1 MDALE
6 LLDLIQ
12 MGESSKVQFKVRVNN
27 ANSIGAE
34 MVAFSNT
41 KGGMII
47 VGVDDK
53 TGEINGLSFEELQ
66 STNELLANA
75 ASNNVK
81 APIYIYTETVKVEE
95 QNLIVAHI
103 SEGIS
108 KPHMDNNGIIW
119 VKNGSDKRKVV
130 AKEEISRL
138 LQSSG
143 NLFADETIVTGTT
156 VNDIDEEYFQK
167 FILAKT
173 KKTIDELGQ
182 STSSI
187 LSNLGMLK
195 DGKISLG
202 GLLLFGKNPQQFR
215 PTFTVQCVSVV
226 GNEISSNEFR
236 DKEEPFTGNLK
247 DLYNQTLS
255 FITRNLKK
263 VQKEESFNSQ
273 SELEISIETIEELL
287 VNALIHR
294 DYFISSS
301 IKVFIFDNRIEIVS
315 PGKLPNTLTIDNI
328 KIGTSIPRN
337 PILFTNARYVLPFVG
352 VGSGIPR
359 AFENSPDLELVNDTD
374 RELFISIIKRPE
386 QNANA

>member
-41 KGGMII
+41 KGGMLII
-47 VGVDDK
+47 GVDDK
-53 TGEINGLSFEELQ
+53 TGDINGLSFEELQ
-66 STNELLANA
+66 STNELLANT

-103 SEGIS
+103 SEGTS

-130 AKEEISRL
+130 AKEEIARL

-182 STSSI
+182 STSTI

-215 PTFTVQCVSVV
+215 PTFTVQCISVV
-226 GNEISSNEFR
+226 GNNISTNEFR

-247 DLYNQTLS
+247 ELYDKTLS

-263 VQKEESFNSQ
+263 LQKGDGFNSQ
-273 SELEISIETIEELL
+273 SELEIPIETIEELL

-301 IKVFIFDNRIEIVS
+301 IKVFIFDNRIEIIS

-359 AFENSPDLELVNDTD
+359 AFENSPDLELINDTD
-374 RELFISIIKRPE
+374 RELFITIIKRPE
-386 QNANA
+386 QNART

>member
-41 KGGMII
+41 KGGLII
-47 VGVDDK
+47 IGVDDK
-53 TGEINGLSFEELQ
+53 TGQINGLSFEEIQ
-66 STNELLANA
+66 ETNELLANS

-81 APIYIYTETVKVEE
+81 SPIYIYTETVKVNEHH
-95 QNLIVAHI
+95 LIVAHI
-103 SEGIS
+103 SEGTS

-119 VKNGSDKRKVV
+119 VKNGSDKRKVI
-130 AKEEISRL
+130 AKEEIARL

-143 NLFADETIVTGTT
+143 NLFADETIVNGTT
-156 VNDIDEEYFQK
+156 INDIDEDFFQN

-173 KKTIDELGQ
+173 KKSIEELGQ
-182 STSSI
+182 STSTV

-215 PTFTVQCVSVV
+215 PTLTVQCVSVV
-226 GNEISSNEFR
+226 GNDISSNEFR
-236 DKEEPFTGNLK
+236 DKEDPFTGNLTE
-247 DLYNQTLS
+247 LYGKTLS
-255 FITRNLKK
+255 FITRNLRK
-263 VQKEESFNSQ
+263 VQKEDGFNSQ
-273 SELEISIETIEELL
+273 SELEIPIETIEELL

-294 DYFISSS
+294 DYFILSS

-359 AFENSPDLELVNDTD
+359 ALENSPDLELTNDID
-374 RELFISIIKRPE
+374 RELFIAVIKRP
-386 QNANA
+386 